1 MQRNST
7 PTALDE
13 ILIGLE
19 DPDSEFSQ
27 RLYIAYLTCIVAKL
41 KRYQFERDKEVRTF
55 AKENR
60 MVKETLST
68 LGGGDMWAAGAEL
81 AYQDKNDIAKKFSN
95 FWQVFDLKNA
105 AAKYADM
112 AEALLRQ
119 HNLDELVDN
128 SLFKYDPNKRDDL
141 LAWGNTIQKR
151 VNMMM
156 TKKSTRSDQERVRAS
171 KAKRRDFCSRLMD
184 AGIEANKLLGQDG
197 PGGIKDLLGR
207 NIKAFSYSP
216 MVIFNLPQTFMLM
229 GPPGVGK
236 TTYAKKIGAVIT
248 AAGFLLEGRFIQA
261 SRSDFIGSYVG
272 ETDKKT
278 QSFLVTNV
286 ENIIFLD
293 EAYSLTTYKNNPGEE
308 KRQLSEFSEEAVNQL
323 TYFLTE
329 LQGRLCFMTAGYE
342 QPMIHDFLGGNVGLS
357 RRFKYKL
364 VLQNY
369 DSDKLVGIYKGFLQM
384 FLPPDIATDSSYKL
398 LTKLIDLF
406 TDDQALGDLIDS
418 VTTVQAGLADE
429 LRKDAAF
436 VQEAEIEYELE
447 SGDSVTDDHLLAVFK
462 THVTER
468 LNKLFF
474 EQAGAMEQLAN
485 TAGMYLLSRKDSCVK
500 GREKD
505 CFGPCAMFEVVIQY
519 AKESVPLTYEYI
531 DGDGKI
537 TVRAALEQLPEL
549 KEIEQCMLSLD
560 DLVMED
566 TQTPRARRSG
576 GSQMTEYRPT

>member
-1 MQRNST
+1 MQ
-7 PTALDE
+7 
-13 ILIGLE
+13 
-19 DPDSEFSQ
+19 
-27 RLYIAYLTCIVAKL
+27 
-41 KRYQFERDKEVRTF
+41 TF

-60 MVKETLST
+60 IVKETLST
-68 LGGGDMWAAGAEL
+68 LGGGNMWAAGTEL
-81 AYQDKNDIAKKFSN
+81 SYQDKDDIAKNYSN

-105 AAKYADM
+105 AAKYTEM
-112 AEALLRQ
+112 AEALLRE
-119 HNLDELVDN
+119 HNLDQLVDN

-141 LAWGNTIQKR
+141 LAWGNTIQKQ
-151 VNMMM
+151 VNTMM
-156 TKKSTRSDQERVRAS
+156 TKTSTRSDRERVSAS
-171 KAKRRDFCSRLMD
+171 KAKRRDFCSRLME
-184 AGIEANKLLGQDG
+184 AGNGANKLLGQDG
-197 PGGIKDLLGR
+197 PGGMKDLLGR

-293 EAYSLTTYKNNPGEE
+293 EAYSLTTYNNNPGEK
-308 KRQLSEFSEEAVNQL
+308 KRTLSVFSEEAVNQL

-342 QPMIHDFLGGNVGLS
+342 QPMIDDFLGGNVGLS
-357 RRFKYKL
+357 RRFKYKI

-369 DSDKLVGIYKGFLQM
+369 DSNKLVAIYKGFLQM
-384 FLPPDIATDSSYKL
+384 FLPSDIATDSSYKL
-398 LTKLIDLF
+398 LTKLIDIF
-406 TDDQALGDLIDS
+406 TDGQALGDLIDS
-418 VTTVQAGLADE
+418 VTAVRTGLADE
-429 LRKDAAF
+429 LRKNAAF
-436 VQEAEIEYELE
+436 VQAAEIEYELE
-447 SGDSVTDDHLLAVFK
+447 TSDSVTDDQLLAVFK
-462 THVTER
+462 THVRER

-500 GREKD
+500 GSEKH

-519 AKESVPLTYEYI
+519 AKESVPLSYEYI
-531 DGDGKI
+531 DGDGEI
-537 TVRAALEQLPEL
+537 TVRAALEQLPDL
-549 KEIEQCMLSLD
+549 KGIEKCMMSLD
-560 DLVMED
+560 DLTTED
-566 TQTPRARRSG
+566 VQTPLVRRSG
-576 GSQMTEYRPT
+576 RSQKKEYRPT